1 MSNVFTRG
9 LVAVTMVAATAGTL
23 GIATSAEAAPS
34 TSTASS
40 TAQTAQVQAAGGCV
54 SKKEFRR
61 VKKGMGVRKVARIFG
76 TKGTQESVVKRN
88 GRTIMARGYRGC
100 PEYSAV
106 GVAFIK
112 RSGGSYKLAN
122 KVATWQM

>member
-1 MSNVFTRG
+1 MSNVLTRG
-9 LVAVTMVAATAGTL
+9 LVAVTMVAATAGTV

-40 TAQTAQVQAAGGCV
+40 TVQTAQVQAAGGCV

-61 VKKGMGVRKVARIFG
+61 AKKGMTPGKVARIFG
-76 TKGTQESVVKRN
+76 TKGTKESVVKRN

-100 PEYSAV
+100 PQYSAV

-112 RSGGSYKLAN
+112 KSGTFRLAN
-122 KVATWQM
+122 KVASWNM